1 MSFKWVPFL
10 STALLTAAL
19 LFGGWFVYR
28 HYGVEQPLD
37 RLAEQT
43 PGVIQAEAEM
53 GTDEVRLRLRLEPD
67 ADLAAITRHI
77 RTDGQGTIG
86 DRELHIEPV
95 TETSEKL
102 ETAWQSVLFEVAE
115 AMENR
120 RYSGIRDA
128 LGRLEKEF
136 PGIQATAQMDEQN
149 VYIHLRDG
157 ETAKFVVLPRQPVTL
172 GVWPHA

>member
-19 LFGGWFVYR
+19 LFGGWFAYR

-37 RLAEQT
+37 RLAEQL
-43 PGVIQAEAEM
+43 PGVIQAEADM

-67 ADLAAITRHI
+67 ADLAAITRQI
-77 RTDGQGTIG
+77 RTDGQATIG
-86 DRELHIEPV
+86 DRELRLEPV

-102 ETAWQSVLFEVAE
+102 ESAWQNVLFEVAE

-120 RYSGIRDA
+120 KYSGIRDA
-128 LGRLEKEF
+128 LGRLEAEI
-136 PGIQATAQMDEQN
+136 PGLQATAQMDEQN
-149 VYIHLRDG
+149 VYIRLQDG
-157 ETAKFVVLPRQPVTL
+157 ETAKFVVLPRQPMSL
-172 GVWPHA
+172 GVWPNA